1 MNDKIESKLA
11 NVPETML
18 ITLGAKATETERA
31 DALIKDEKAVEMMG
45 KIDYD
50 FSKLKKASFSQS
62 GCCVRARLIDME
74 AKAFLKDNPD
84 AVVIQLGAGI
94 DARYERLGKP
104 KVGHWY
110 DLDLPEAIELRRKLL
125 HLPSSVALRLF
136 VVRQGESRGKTRAR
150 YHRRRNDVLRPRSG

>member
-18 ITLGAKATETERA
+18 ITLWAKATETERA

-62 GCCVRARLIDME
+62 GCCVRAGLIDME

-104 KVGHWY
+104 KVSHWY
-110 DLDLPEAIELRRKLL
+110 DLDLPEGRIC
-125 HLPSSVALRLF
+125 
-136 VVRQGESRGKTRAR
+136 
-150 YHRRRNDVLRPRSG
+150 